1 MLRHM
6 KYNLLL
12 DISYLLIDIYLKAG
26 YLFINNISA
35 SINRGVVMCPET
47 ATTRLVLRGHLQR
60 PQCLPALEAGKLQ

>member
-47 ATTRLVLRGHLQR
+47 ATT
-60 PQCLPALEAGKLQ
+60 CLI